1 MLLLLLLL
9 LLGMI
14 LGLVIHLVIRL
25 WVNVVWAVLVEQVLV
40 RLHAHPAP
48 STGRMVN
55 CLRVLQHAMVATCR
69 VSGVGVRQ
77 RRMDGIRRVL
87 VDRQMLGGRTLAL
100 MRLLKGALR
109 H

>member
-1 MLLLLLLL
+1 MLL

-25 WVNVVWAVLVEQVLV
+25 WVVWPVLVEQLLV
-40 RLHAHPAP
+40 RLHAP
-48 STGRMVN
+48 STRRMVD
-55 CLRVLQHAMVATCR
+55 CRRVLQHAMVATRR

-87 VDRQMLGGRTLAL
+87 VDRQMLGRTLAL

>member
-1 MLLLLLLL
+1 MLL

-25 WVNVVWAVLVEQVLV
+25 WVVWPVLVEQLLV

-48 STGRMVN
+48 STRRMVD
-55 CLRVLQHAMVATCR
+55 CRRVLQHAMVATRR

-87 VDRQMLGGRTLAL
+87 VDRQMLGRTLAL